1 MEAQNFTMLNE
12 IDVPKT
18 STSTL
23 KVRVLRLWSIKDN
36 KNVNEDFL
44 IEMVL
49 MDEQENRIQATVYK
63 QDIFRF
69 KRFLKESS
77 TLTIVNPSV
86 GLNGSNYRVI
96 DYPNKLVFGP
106 NTHVNP
112 CQEFEGRMFGFK
124 MISFESVIK
133 KVISLKSTIDIIG
146 HVVHVFKTNASN
158 VKDKNKRTME
168 LCDLSGN
175 CVYVTLWDHYASV
188 LSKYVVDHF
197 DEPYAVIVLQFG
209 RVKYYTGSDG
219 KGNYVYCFQR
229 KSMCPILLD
238 IMLAVCS
245 LTYLFEIEEYKN
257 SLFDLLIGNDVAIR
271 KPIPVKMLSSV
282 DDEFLKATYLFKICD
297 ICTIIFPK
305 NIIIVGTIKAICLD
319 TDWYYIGCNTC
330 SRKDMENIGEGVTEY
345 ECKTVRCN
353 VLGVLPTPR
362 FKIKIRVQDSTGVV
376 SLTLFDR
383 DAKMLINKT
392 AAELIDSQKQNEVEN
407 GGFPPELDCLLEKKF
422 AIKVDVAE
430 FNFRNSVEDYG
441 INKLTDDTDILTELQ
456 KRQHSRLQTDSNS
469 VSLGASM
476 SEVQSSGSVSVKIS
490 DIGDN
495 QTPNSNVDGEDVAYE
510 EKGMSTSSDDK
521 LKRKL
526 VEVFEVDD
534 QPSMS
539 TTKVKP
545 KTFEEMGRPMKHVM
559 LQLF

>member
-1 MEAQNFTMLNE
+1 
-12 IDVPKT
+12 
-18 STSTL
+18 
-23 KVRVLRLWSIKDN
+23 
-36 KNVNEDFL
+36 
-44 IEMVL
+44 
-49 MDEQENRIQATVYK
+49 MDEEENRIQAIVYK

-96 DYPNKLVFGP
+96 DCPNKLVFGP

-112 CQEFEGRMFGFK
+112 CQDFEGRMFGFK
-124 MISFESVIK
+124 MTSFESVIK
-133 KVISLKSTIDIIG
+133 KEISLKSAIDIIG
-146 HVVHVFKTNASN
+146 HVVHVFETNVSN

-168 LCDLSGN
+168 LCDLN
-175 CVYVTLWDHYASV
+175 
-188 LSKYVVDHF
+188 
-197 DEPYAVIVLQFG
+197 
-209 RVKYYTGSDG
+209 
-219 KGNYVYCFQR
+219 
-229 KSMCPILLD
+229 
-238 IMLAVCS
+238 
-245 LTYLFEIEEYKN
+245 
-257 SLFDLLIGNDVAIR
+257 LFDLLIGNDVLIR
-271 KPIPVKMLSSV
+271 KPIP
-282 DDEFLKATYLFKICD
+282 
-297 ICTIIFPK
+297 PK
-305 NIIIVGTIKAICLD
+305 NIIILGTIKAICQD
-319 TDWYYIGCNTC
+319 TEWYYIGCNTC
-330 SRKDMENIGEGVTEY
+330 SRKLMENIGEGVTEY
-345 ECKTVRCN
+345 ECKTERCN

-407 GGFPPELDCLLEKKF
+407 GGFPPELDCLLENKF
-422 AIKVDVAE
+422 AFKVDVAE

-441 INKLTDDTDILTELQ
+441 INKLTDDTNILTELQ

-476 SEVQSSGSVSVKIS
+476 SEFQSSGSVSVKIY
-490 DIGDN
+490 IFRILEITRL
-495 QTPNSNVDGEDVAYE
+495 QIQMLMVRMWQMR
-510 EKGMSTSSDDK
+510 KGISTSSDDK

-539 TTKVKP
+539 ATKVKP
-545 KTFEEMGRPMKHVM
+545 KTFEKIGKTNEACDVATNLTPK
-559 LQLF
+559 LEKDAK